1 MGQGTHTLGMRK
13 GEMGNGEM
21 GREMRDGPKKQN
33 SGNNPRRKVNLLNM
47 ISECKLTQ

>member
-21 GREMRDGPKKQN
+21 GREMRDGPKN
-33 SGNNPRRKVNLLNM
+33 RTAATFGEGNL
-47 ISECKLTQ
+47 IY